1 MSCLQNIYQSLVKQ
15 YLSLDEIDSF
25 ILFTEFIWLTIVE
38 WKKYGNNDE
47 RHN

>member
-25 ILFTEFIWLTIVE
+25 ILFTEFIWLIWQLTIVE
-38 WKKYGNNDE
+38 KVWQQ
-47 RHN
+47 R